1 MSSMFCVG
9 TVSIIAPK
17 EEKILP
23 HERNRGDNVILRV
36 TDISACNPHS
46 SFPTAT
52 VLPVP
57 SVLFRRR

>member
-1 MSSMFCVG
+1 MSLMFCVG
-9 TVSIIAPK
+9 TTRVAMS
-17 EEKILP
+17 
-23 HERNRGDNVILRV
+23 LRA

-57 SVLFRRR
+57 SVPFRRR